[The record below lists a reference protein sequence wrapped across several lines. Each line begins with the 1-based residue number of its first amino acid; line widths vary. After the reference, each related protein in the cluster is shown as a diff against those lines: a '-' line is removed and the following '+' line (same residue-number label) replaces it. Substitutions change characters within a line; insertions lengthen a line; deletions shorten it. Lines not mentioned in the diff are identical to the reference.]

1 MSINRV
7 SVVTPYALISAGLLS
22 HDRRGISY
30 DELKTILYDF
40 YEYLLYRRVSLAV
53 TFSNREKAI
62 NDALAM
68 FVDGGL
74 ISRMGIEEDEDAE
87 IDETVYSLEDS
98 KRLNLEY
105 YKNNI
110 LHYFLPLSFVATSML
125 SYPSDVISLN
135 QIVEDYQFLKRLFRH
150 EFIFDDRRDVADEV
164 NETLSY
170 LHDRGVISLQSMKE
184 GTWLEIRGLGRSQM
198 QHFAGLIENYLE
210 SYWVVIRGCAY
221 LRKAPQSE
229 REWMKKLLK
238 LGTRMFRK
246 GEIRRAE
253 ALSQGN
259 YQNAIACLEEHDA
272 IYTIEAPEKKDRRDA
287 KLYALREDRKGLEV
301 LRRRIFK
308 YM

>member
-1 MSINRV
+1 
-7 SVVTPYALISAGLLS
+7 
-22 HDRRGISY
+22 
-30 DELKTILYDF
+30 
-40 YEYLLYRRVSLAV
+40 
-53 TFSNREKAI
+53 
-62 NDALAM
+62 M

-87 IDETVYSLEDS
+87 IDETLYSLEDS

-110 LHYFLPLSFVATSML
+110 LHYFLTLSFVATSML
-125 SYPSDVISLN
+125 AYPLDVISLN

-150 EFIFDDRRDVADEV
+150 EFIFDDRRDDADEV
-164 NETLSY
+164 NEALSY
-170 LHDRGVISLQSMKE
+170 LHDRGVITLQSMTE
-184 GTWLEIRGLGRSQM
+184 GTWLEIRGVGRSQM

-221 LRKAPQSE
+221 LRKAPRSE
-229 REWMKKLLK
+229 REWMKKLMK

-259 YQNAIACLEEHDA
+259 YQNAIACLKEHDV
-272 IYTIEAPEKKDRRDA
+272 IYTTEAPEKKDRGAA
-287 KLYALREDRKGLEV
+287 KLYALREDRKGLEA